1 MTIQSHK
8 NPHQEHAALAP
19 YNFVPLADPVLAAPE
34 LPPRDR
40 YHPDRHTGVLQC
52 TLTALTPLY
61 TRAALEPDEVGT
73 GQAAKDKA
81 DFFYVDP
88 ATKAPVIPGSGL
100 RGVVRNLLEIIT
112 NSKLQPVTD
121 RQLFYRTMDGT
132 ALSYRYTGRMTGGH
146 PQADGWH
153 PLAKAG
159 YMVRRGN
166 RYFIRP
172 ARSILGTQYYR
183 VHEDKALAVAPGL
196 EPMAEE
202 NQRGKWQPNPPYRW
216 KRLPVWFV
224 PTKPT
229 LHKGSASSYADVE
242 QISTEDKSFLR
253 DWEKGVLIAS
263 GWVPSK
269 GRGKARHWIVGP
281 PDDAAPEIAVD
292 DIDIDAYRERGA
304 GITQAIERNEFSVL
318 PKEDGQSIA
327 CFYTHWRDARGNERI
342 AFGHTAMFR
351 LPYTLAPRD
360 LLPPEHLA
368 TATVDLAEA
377 IFGRVVDEGEAIAGR
392 VYFGDAHLTSA
403 QQPAQPI
410 EVLLSGPK
418 PTAVQQYLVQ
428 GSDEKTRLNLYDP
441 EEDGEPATLRG
452 HKLYWHRSQQALV
465 QAQID
470 AANAQADARSKK
482 DQDSSQITTL
492 EPVDAGAT
500 FAFTIHFENL
510 SSVELGALLWALEL
524 PGEAGQQY
532 CHKVGMG
539 KPVGLGSVKVKAT
552 LHLSDRQAR
561 YRQLFDTRRWRPTRK
576 APATPFAEHLAAF
589 EQSMLAALQDSRH
602 KSLADLPRIRA
613 LLAMLRW
620 PGPGDDKTRYM
631 TIQPQNEFRNRPVL
645 PTPTYFF
652 DANERAAADAAPR
665 DTRKEPAQPKLPPT
679 PPKEVAPL
687 SEEKIQGIAQKMVE
701 TAAKTDEAAA
711 AGPARL
717 TAQQEAIPGR
727 RVRGTI
733 RRITADRLEVEIG
746 LENNA
751 YLMFKQIAPPVKDQ
765 KQAQTRFAVGQ
776 EIDAVIATGGNR
788 VQLSMK

>member
-1 MTIQSHK
+1 MPIPNHQ
-8 NPHQEHAALAP
+8 NPHTNRAAIAP
-19 YNFVPLADPVLAAPE
+19 YNFVPLADPVVTAPE

-40 YHPDRHTGVLQC
+40 YHPDRHTGVIHC
-52 TLTALTPLY
+52 TMLALTQLY
-61 TRAALEPDEVGT
+61 TRAALEPEE
-73 GQAAKDKA
+73 AARQQEAKHKP
-81 DFFYVDP
+81 DFFYIDP
-88 ATKAPVIPGSGL
+88 ATKTPVIPGSGL
-100 RGVVRNLLEIIT
+100 RGVVRSLLEIVT

-132 ALSYRYTGRMTGGH
+132 ALSHRYTGRMTGGH
-146 PQADGWH
+146 PQMDGRH

-166 RYFIRP
+166 RYFMRP

-183 VHEDKALAVAPGL
+183 VHEDKVLAVAPEL
-196 EPMAEE
+196 EPMAAE
-202 NQRGKWQPNPPYRW
+202 NQWGKWQSNPPYRW
-216 KRLPVWFV
+216 KRLQVWFV

-229 LHKGSASSYADVE
+229 LHKDTASSYAEVE
-242 QISTEDKSFLR
+242 QISTEDKSMFR
-253 DWEKGVLIAS
+253 DWHKGVLIAS

-292 DIDIDAYRERGA
+292 EIDIDAYRERGA
-304 GITQAIERNEFSVL
+304 GITQAIERNDFSVL
-318 PKEDGQSIA
+318 PKDDGQSIA
-327 CFYTHWRDARGNERI
+327 CFYTQWRDARGKERI

-360 LLPPEHLA
+360 LLPPEHQA

-377 IFGRVVDEGEAIAGR
+377 IFGRVEEQGKAIAGR

-403 QQPAQPI
+403 PQPAQPI
-410 EVLLSGPK
+410 QVLLSGPK

-470 AANAQADARSKK
+470 AANSQADARNKK

-492 EPVDAGAT
+492 EPVGAGAT

-524 PGEAGQQY
+524 PGPAGENY

-539 KPVGLGSVKVKAT
+539 KPVGLGSVKVAAT

-561 YRQLFDTRRWRPTRK
+561 YRQIFDTRRWRPTRK
-576 APATPFAEHLAAF
+576 APAMPPTEHLNAF
-589 EQSMLAALQDSRH
+589 ETFMLAALPDSQH
-602 KSLADLPRIRA
+602 KRLADLPRIRA
-613 LLAMLRW
+613 LLTILRW
-620 PGPGDDKTRYM
+620 PGPGDAETRYM
-631 TIQPQNEFRNRPVL
+631 TIEPNEYRDRPVL
-645 PTPTYFF
+645 PTPTYLA
-652 DANERAAADAAPR
+652 DAQERAVADAMPR
-665 DTRKEPAQPKLPPT
+665 DPRKDAPQPKRLTGRAVEAPAMAEET
-679 PPKEVAPL
+679 IRGLETTVQQKAKEL
-687 SEEKIQGIAQKMVE
+687 
-701 TAAKTDEAAA
+701 AAAAA

-717 TAQQEAIPGR
+717 TAQEEAIPGR

-733 RRITADRLEVEIG
+733 RRFTDDRLEVEIG
-746 LENNA
+746 LENYA
-751 YLMFKQIAPPVKDQ
+751 YLRYKQIAPPVRDQ
-765 KQAQTRFAVGQ
+765 KQAQARFAVGQ
-776 EIDAVIATGGNR
+776 EIEAVIMTAGSR